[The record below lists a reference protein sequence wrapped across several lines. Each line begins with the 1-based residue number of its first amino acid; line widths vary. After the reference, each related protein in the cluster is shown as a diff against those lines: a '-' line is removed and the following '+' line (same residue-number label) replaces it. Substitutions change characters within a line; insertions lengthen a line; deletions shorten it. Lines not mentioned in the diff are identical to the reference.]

1 MTSLKKYVSSKLKFC
16 VLITFATTIFYF
28 IEGKFDSNMT
38 WDKTQFIPLYGE
50 CHPIFILLNI
60 DFLKKKQIFCS
71 NQISFV
77 GIRMMST
84 ILWMDPLIL
93 LTHASTMPCFRN
105 LIRSDGFL
113 VFITW
118 YVLIIKRQLPIPLL
132 IRVDSA

>member
-1 MTSLKKYVSSKLKFC
+1 MASLKKYVISKLKFC

-38 WDKTQFIPLYGE
+38 WDKIQFTPLYGE

-60 DFLKKKQIFCS
+60 DFLKKQIFCLD
-71 NQISFV
+71 QISFV

-105 LIRSDGFL
+105 FIRSNSFL
-113 VFITW
+113 VFTTW
-118 YVLIIKRQLPIPLL
+118 YVLIIKWQLPIPLL
-132 IRVDSA
+132 IREDST